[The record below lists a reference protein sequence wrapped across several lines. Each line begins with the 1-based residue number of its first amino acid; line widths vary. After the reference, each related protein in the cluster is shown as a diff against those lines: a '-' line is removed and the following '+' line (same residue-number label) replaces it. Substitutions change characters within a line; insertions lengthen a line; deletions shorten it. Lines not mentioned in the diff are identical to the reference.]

1 MTRPVM
7 DDEAVAEDVFSAYQA
22 IQLTPEQKAEARKR
36 AEERA
41 AEASRAG
48 VYDRVLEIEGTV
60 KWSIPWQALRI
71 EE

>member
-7 DDEAVAEDVFSAYQA
+7 DDEAVAEDVFSAYKA

-36 AEERA
+36 AAERA
-41 AEASRAG
+41 AEARRAG